1 MFAMTVK
8 VWTHV
13 DSTPR
18 GSVPR
23 VHPGALAVLH
33 PEIFERK
40 DAPLAVD
47 GPTLLFLL
55 PHTAPGWSVGGVCG

>member
-40 DAPLAVD
+40 DAPRAVD
-47 GPTLLFLL
+47 GPALLSLL
-55 PHTAPGWSVGGVCG
+55 PHTAPTH